1 VDCKTATHDALR
13 QLLDR
18 REVLKSIARATGCI
32 VLSSQM
38 TACIGKSG
46 TSGVGVSPAEF
57 DANATDSGAGQ
68 DAAATTDVASATDSS
83 SDGLKATDTALATD
97 TGTALPDVP
106 PPPGAPFHIG
116 AKDYAALFN
125 VGGAVGVAIGGKLL
139 VLIRV
144 STNEIRALDRTCT
157 HAQCDMNIADG
168 KAGKWLPKQ
177 QQLVC
182 LCHGS
187 RFANDGSV
195 LKGPATKPLPS
206 FPVTFKPETGQG
218 WVDV

>member
-1 VDCKTATHDALR
+1 MR

-18 REVLKSIARATGCI
+18 REVLKSIAQATGCI

-38 TACIGKSG
+38 AACVGKIGAG
-46 TSGVGVSPAEF
+46 GVDVSAAEF
-57 DANATDSGAGQ
+57 DANTADGGAGPN
-68 DAAATTDVASATDSS
+68 DAAATDVAAPTDSS
-83 SDGLKATDTALATD
+83 SDDLKATDTALATD
-97 TGTALPDVP
+97 TGVALPDVP

-125 VGGAVGVAIGGKLL
+125 VGGAVGVSIGGKLL